1 MATKKRTST
10 TPATGLQT
18 LKIGSRVRCT
28 DDRIEGRI
36 VWANGVS
43 VKITWD
49 DGEQVT
55 WRRDSLAGRSIE
67 ILGGDEDEAVA
78 PAAEQAEP
86 AQAEQ
91 ETAPGAMATEPN
103 AASADTAAATE
114 AHPPAVGPEVSP
126 DPAAATEAPTA
137 ATEQTEPHTAT
148 EEAPTPATNET
159 AGSSVAAATS
169 EPTQTAAK
177 PKRQRSAPAEPQDK
191 KLSALDAA
199 AKVLAETRT
208 PMTCQ
213 ELIGAMATK
222 GYWTSPGGKTPAAT
236 LYSAM
241 LREIATKGDQ
251 ARFTKTGRGYFA
263 YQGA

>member
-1 MATKKRTST
+1 MATKKAPT
-10 TPATGLQT
+10 AAAAGLQS
-18 LKIGSRVRCT
+18 LKIGGRVRRT
-28 DDRIEGRI
+28 DELAEGRI

-55 WRRDSLAGRSIE
+55 WRRDSLAGRPIE
-67 ILGGDEDEAVA
+67 ILADDEDQPA
-78 PAAEQAEP
+78 PAAAPEPTEP
-86 AQAEQ
+86 AAPETPPAAP
-91 ETAPGAMATEPN
+91 ETAQEP
-103 AASADTAAATE
+103 
-114 AHPPAVGPEVSP
+114 
-126 DPAAATEAPTA
+126 PAAATSPSAPT
-137 ATEQTEPHTAT
+137 TVE
-148 EEAPTPATNET
+148 TPP
-159 AGSSVAAATS
+159 AAAEAAPAPEPPIPAADATDGPPAPAS
-169 EPTQTAAK
+169 EPTQTAGK
-177 PKRQRSAPAEPQDK
+177 PKRQRKAPAEPREK

-208 PMTCQ
+208 PMSCQ
-213 ELIGAMATK
+213 ELIGAMAVK

-251 ARFTKTGRGYFA
+251 ARFTKTGRGHFA

>member
-1 MATKKRTST
+1 MSATPGQTASYEGKTIMATKKK
-10 TPATGLQT
+10 TPTRPPAGLQT
-18 LKIGSRVRCT
+18 LKIGSRVLCT
-28 DDRIEGRI
+28 DDQAEGRI

-55 WRRDSLAGRSIE
+55 WRRDSLAGRPIE
-67 ILGGDEDEAVA
+67 ILAGEDQ
-78 PAAEQAEP
+78 PAL
-86 AQAEQ
+86 
-91 ETAPGAMATEPN
+91 
-103 AASADTAAATE
+103 AAAPEPTE
-114 AHPPAVGPEVSP
+114 
-126 DPAAATEAPTA
+126 PAAAEPPHAAPTLA
-137 ATEQTEPHTAT
+137 QEPLATAT
-148 EEAPTPATNET
+148 SPSEPTTAETPPAAAEAAPAPTTAETPPAAAEAM
-159 AGSSVAAATS
+159 AGSSEAAAAS
-169 EPTQTAAK
+169 EPTHTAAK
-177 PKRQRSAPAEPQDK
+177 PKREQKAAAEPKDK

-208 PMTCQ
+208 PMSCQ
-213 ELIGAMATK
+213 ELIGAMAGK

-251 ARFTKTGRGYFA
+251 ARFTKTGRGHFA